1 MNEAN
6 WAKIGHFLG
15 PLFLGNESNVGGV
28 ETMKVTCVEIGEFF
42 MTAMMSTLMVS
53 QQVLKKAPEKPSG
66 PGALSLAV
74 LLTVALTPSSV
85 NGSLRPARSHCGVGI
100 VIQLKFL
107 VRGRPLSPSKYMV
120 CRVNSPILIHY
131 EMCSIDH
138 YYHWYFHF

>member
-28 ETMKVTCVEIGEFF
+28 EPMKVTCVEIGEFF

-74 LLTVALTPSSV
+74 LLTAVLTSS
-85 NGSLRPARSHCGVGI
+85 
-100 VIQLKFL
+100 
-107 VRGRPLSPSKYMV
+107 SKKKA
-120 CRVNSPILIHY
+120 H
-131 EMCSIDH
+131 
-138 YYHWYFHF
+138 